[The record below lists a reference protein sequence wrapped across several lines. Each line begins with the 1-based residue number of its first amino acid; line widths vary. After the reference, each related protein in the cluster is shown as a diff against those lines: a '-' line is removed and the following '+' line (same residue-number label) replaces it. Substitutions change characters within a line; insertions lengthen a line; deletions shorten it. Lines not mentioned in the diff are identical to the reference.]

1 MTKCEKCD
9 KAELLLDEKPQKITC
24 TVMSKT
30 FMYGQRVNCPLN
42 EEYNPTKG
50 KKK

>member
-9 KAELLLDEKPQKITC
+9 NAKINLEVKPQTITC
-24 TVMSKT
+24 EVTNKT